1 MRHLILP
8 IVIILFFSCSK
19 GDDSPTTSSQSP
31 APTLDAGIS
40 GNTGS
45 TAGVGSE
52 SGSSS
57 TPAENDNPAEQQNS
71 ETLVVFN
78 SNLHSSLPAEWVE
91 QYNIILDTLEKRIPS
106 FANYYSAMD
115 VYSWKSSANL
125 PYRSAIGDASGA
137 CICGNDQVRY
147 MILEIPDDEFTYG
160 SMHRYSVIAHEF
172 FHAYQMSISQNFYS
186 SNFRVKWLNEG
197 PAAVFE
203 SLYIQEHYQYN
214 YFQNDQN
221 RVDQQATSN
230 PALFEN
236 YDSIGDSN
244 YSSSVFITL
253 ALVKELM
260 KLNHSE
266 ATAIRMVLK
275 DFQALNPSAS
285 NWKEVFENLFSIS
298 VPAFYQSLSDYTAE
312 ISMVLPSESLR
323 LQDVF
328 EN

>member
-1 MRHLILP
+1 
-8 IVIILFFSCSK
+8 
-19 GDDSPTTSSQSP
+19 
-31 APTLDAGIS
+31 
-40 GNTGS
+40 
-45 TAGVGSE
+45 
-52 SGSSS
+52 
-57 TPAENDNPAEQQNS
+57 
-71 ETLVVFN
+71 
-78 SNLHSSLPAEWVE
+78 
-91 QYNIILDTLEKRIPS
+91 
-106 FANYYSAMD
+106 
-115 VYSWKSSANL
+115 
-125 PYRSAIGDASGA
+125 
-137 CICGNDQVRY
+137 

-160 SMHRYSVIAHEF
+160 SMHRYYVIAHEF

-186 SNFRVKWLNEG
+186 SDFRVKWLSEG

-221 RVDQQATSN
+221 RVDQEATSN

-244 YSSSVFITL
+244 YSSSVFMTL

-266 ATAIRMVLK
+266 ATAIQMVLK

-285 NWKEVFENLFSIS
+285 NWKEVFESLFSIS